1 MDYNYDKS
9 NLNLKLIEYIENN
22 IFPEYSKNEKAHDI
36 NHIIYVINHAFSISK
51 NYEVD
56 LNLIYTIA
64 AFHDIGHHIDKEK
77 HEIIS
82 ADIMNN
88 DRFLKEFFSND
99 ELLLIKEAIE
109 DHRASSSRIPRSIY
123 GKIVSAADKN
133 LTVDIAITRTYLYN
147 RKYFPNL
154 NEEELYEEIY
164 NHLNEKF
171 GKNGYAKI
179 YVKDEAYE
187 NFKEDLIDLLERKND
202 FFEKITE
209 IKTGLQ

>member
-88 DRFLKEFFSND
+88 DKVLKEFFSND

-187 NFKEDLIDLLERKND
+187 NFKKELIDLLEKKND

>member
-88 DRFLKEFFSND
+88 DKVLKEFFSND

-187 NFKEDLIDLLERKND
+187 NFKKELIDLLERKND

>member
-88 DRFLKEFFSND
+88 DKFLKEFFSND

>member
-88 DRFLKEFFSND
+88 DKVLKEFFSND

-187 NFKEDLIDLLERKND
+187 NFKKEIILERKND